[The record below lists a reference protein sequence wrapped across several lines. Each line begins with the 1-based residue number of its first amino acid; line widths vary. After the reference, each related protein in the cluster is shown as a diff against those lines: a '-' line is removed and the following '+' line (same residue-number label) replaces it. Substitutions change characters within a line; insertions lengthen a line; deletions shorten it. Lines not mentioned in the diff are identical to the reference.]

1 MRIIVE
7 CTLILSVKMRS
18 GRGVRRVREEA
29 GEGMGPHVEG
39 QATWHIGEDRHQ
51 CSDLSFST
59 YLLSDQGQ
67 LPNTSSSVQ
76 EVHGSLGKRGDAV

>member
-1 MRIIVE
+1 ME

-18 GRGVRRVREEA
+18 GRGIGRVREEA

-59 YLLSDQGQ
+59 YLLSD
-67 LPNTSSSVQ
+67 SSVQ
-76 EVHGSLGKRGDAV
+76 GVHGSLGKGGDDV